1 MENPNKVNVYRFYD
15 DEIYLEFI
23 VHKEGGQVFR
33 YYFNKSIK
41 TVNMLKLVSKLYL
54 VSYQI

>member
-23 VHKEGGQVFR
+23 VHKEGDK
-33 YYFNKSIK
+33 YSDTISTKA
-41 TVNMLKLVSKLYL
+41 
-54 VSYQI
+54 